1 MQLTLGA
8 KYVAVEASNPPSP
21 ARGHIEIADG
31 GLDMRRDVAPI
42 ELGIFVDQVRRRF
55 ITELPVQTDLFEF
68 VEKRIG
74 FPQIVR
80 IAELTDEVGTP
91 QQRPLFV
98 HVRVVVRRRVWE
110 ACKPDRACDSLPVE
124 LLDRRNALQHEQLR
138 AFDMVW
144 PKRGVG

>member
-8 KYVAVEASNPPSP
+8 EYIAVEASNPPSP

-31 GLDMRRDVAPI
+31 GLDVRRDVAPI
-42 ELGIFVDQVRRRF
+42 ELRILVDEVRRRF
-55 ITELPVQTDLFEF
+55 IAELPVQTDLFEF

-91 QQRPLFV
+91 QQRPLLV
-98 HVRVVVRRRVWE
+98 HVGVVVRRRVWE
-110 ACKPDRACDSLPVE
+110 TREPDRAGDSLAVE
-124 LLDRRNALQHEQLR
+124 
-138 AFDMVW
+138 
-144 PKRGVG
+144 